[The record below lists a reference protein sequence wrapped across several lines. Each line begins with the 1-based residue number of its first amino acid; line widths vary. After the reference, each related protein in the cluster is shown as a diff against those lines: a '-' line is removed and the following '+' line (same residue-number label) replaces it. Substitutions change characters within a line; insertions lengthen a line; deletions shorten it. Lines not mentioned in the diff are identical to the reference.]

1 MKLIA
6 GAILILAGAVL
17 VSAAMLGVDIRNS
30 TGAAPYTESR
40 MGYILGAVVAMG
52 GLLLIVVGFPSDR
65 GSASGPASHIA
76 ERRKREY
83 SDASG

>member
-30 TGAAPYTESR
+30 TGSAPYTESR
-40 MGYILGAVVAMG
+40 LGYYAGAVVAAG
-52 GLLLIVVGFPSDR
+52 GILLMIKGFWSDGGGIR
-65 GSASGPASHIA
+65 
-76 ERRKREY
+76 
-83 SDASG
+83 

>member
-30 TGAAPYTESR
+30 TGAAGYTESR
-40 MGYILGAVVAMG
+40 LGYSVGAVVALAGILLMVMG
-52 GLLLIVVGFPSDR
+52 YWSDR
-65 GSASGPASHIA
+65 GSRGGPA
-76 ERRKREY
+76 
-83 SDASG
+83 